1 MLFTVICY
9 LHHYDTQGS
18 EDFPGIC
25 FRNTEVFC
33 NFTFLSSLWQTCH
46 EITEAADSGS
56 NSILYCIAFTCKRTQ
71 IITSKLNSCR
81 DVKVFSMDSVLS
93 SASWW
98 FWNSQVWSPW
108 GAFCTDLYIF
118 SVYVPVSLHS
128 VCPWTNNNWH
138 CETVFHNKNLQSVS
152 VPYIVL
158 PTPLLVYLLINIFSD
173 AAVTPC
179 HLQ

>member
-9 LHHYDTQGS
+9 LHHYNTQGS
-18 EDFPGIC
+18 EDFPSIC

-56 NSILYCIAFTCKRTQ
+56 SSILYCIAFPCKGTQ

-81 DVKVFSMDSVLS
+81 DVKVFSMDAVLL

-98 FWNSQVWSPW
+98 LWNSQVLSPW

-138 CETVFHNKNLQSVS
+138 CETVFRNKNMQSVS

-158 PTPLLVYLLINIFSD
+158 PAFLLVYLLINRFSD
-173 AAVTPC
+173 AVVTPC